1 MSAENEEVEY
11 LPWYQTGQ
19 QLVRCLGCG
28 SLLAEGDAEPHTK
41 WHNAVSLMSMELTDM
56 QNRFN
61 ELIEIV
67 KQGFTRAQAF
77 EEKVS
82 RTFVDLADVLD
93 VLNERTGN

>member
-1 MSAENEEVEY
+1 MNNIEVGY

-28 SLLAEGDAEPHTK
+28 SLLSEGDAEPHTQ
-41 WHNAVSLMSMELTDM
+41 WHEQQYFLSLELEDM
-56 QNRFN
+56 KVRFN
-61 ELIEIV
+61 ELVQITTAV
-67 KQGFTRAQAF
+67 TTKAQAF

-93 VLNERTGN
+93 VLNERTGT

>member
-1 MSAENEEVEY
+1 MNAGEVEY

-19 QLVRCLGCG
+19 PLVRCLTCG
-28 SLLAEGDAEPHTK
+28 GLLSEGDTEPHTK